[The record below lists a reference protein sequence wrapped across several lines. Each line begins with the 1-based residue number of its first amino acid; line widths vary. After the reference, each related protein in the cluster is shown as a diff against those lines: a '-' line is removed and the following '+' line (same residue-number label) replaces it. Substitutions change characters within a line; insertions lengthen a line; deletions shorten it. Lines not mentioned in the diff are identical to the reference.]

1 MPWMRLLLYWTL
13 PLTVAGTCYV
23 AQSETIRR
31 AVIAVVSQTS
41 QVGCQMLCTADANC
55 QATVLNASGT
65 ACVHLGAPVADPAT
79 NVCPATATVYVKTE
93 TNCGAIPQGRI
104 GDGYT
109 PGECSRPT
117 DVIGDLATDQSSPPC
132 GTPPASQQRIVIDAI
147 QHDGTH
153 ITLENYNIGVAVWDA
168 QVGSW
173 YIDLVD
179 TPTRYYFKWAKCVLA
194 PVTPLTPN
202 CACAPLPT
210 EPATAGYSNPSA
222 PVMNTDSCCTSAY
235 TQMSYLRVGDP
246 STFQS
251 PNRIIS
257 CTMGVWMM
265 IRTNAYNAFALSAA
279 TCVD

>member
-1 MPWMRLLLYWTL
+1 RSCPIPRKKSAVSLALVPLPMPWMRLLLYWTL

-132 GTPPASQQRIVIDAI
+132 GTPPASQQRIVI
-147 QHDGTH
+147 
-153 ITLENYNIGVAVWDA
+153 E
-168 QVGSW
+168 
-173 YIDLVD
+173 
-179 TPTRYYFKWAKCVLA
+179 
-194 PVTPLTPN
+194 
-202 CACAPLPT
+202 
-210 EPATAGYSNPSA
+210 
-222 PVMNTDSCCTSAY
+222 
-235 TQMSYLRVGDP
+235 
-246 STFQS
+246 
-251 PNRIIS
+251 
-257 CTMGVWMM
+257 
-265 IRTNAYNAFALSAA
+265 
-279 TCVD
+279 